1 MSEQLSWPELVQQI
15 GEWSQANF
23 GDNQSKVRPETT
35 LNEVAPLLG
44 LMEEVAYEYAVARTE
59 ENKEAMLDALADA
72 TIFLADFWYRSG
84 GRLEH
89 FTTPQQPIF
98 RTYRSLLT
106 GVGRL
111 CHLALKAHQG
121 IRYTREE
128 VELKLISEVRS
139 LLADLDCLVRKL
151 SDGTLLELVNE
162 VWAKVRERNWR
173 KDALSGGEQKQGC
186 GKSSCGC
193 SGSQSRQELS

>member
-1 MSEQLSWPELVQQI
+1 MSEQLSWPELVNQI

-44 LMEEVAYEYAVARTE
+44 LMEEVAYEYNLAGMQEDHEGGLDAVA
-59 ENKEAMLDALADA
+59 DAA
-72 TIFLADFWYRSG
+72 IFLADFWYRWG
-84 GRLEH
+84 GDADKFVPPSH
-89 FTTPQQPIF
+89 
-98 RTYRSLLT
+98 TYLSYGDLLLCT
-106 GVGRL
+106 GRL
-111 CHLALKAHQG
+111 CHLVLKAHQG
-121 IRYTREE
+121 IRYTRDRLEE
-128 VELKLISEVRS
+128 KITEAVTDVLAVLDS
-139 LLADLDCLVRKL
+139 LCRQRT
-151 SDGTLLELVNE
+151 GRPLLELVNE

-173 KDALSGGEQKQGC
+173 KDALSGGERKQGC